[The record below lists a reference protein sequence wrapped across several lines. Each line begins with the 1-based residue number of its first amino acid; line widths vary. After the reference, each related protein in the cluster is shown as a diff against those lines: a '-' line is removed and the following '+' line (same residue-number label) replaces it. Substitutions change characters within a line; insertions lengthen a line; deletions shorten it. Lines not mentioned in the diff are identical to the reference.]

1 MIAFLRTGLFRNRGI
16 IFFFL
21 NVILFASFLREEP
34 WNYSYRGYFALAYC
48 QICRHVNTYFLEKSV
63 FKFYNQE
70 LRDQRSPVLS
80 L

>member
-16 IFFFL
+16 IFFL
-21 NVILFASFLREEP
+21 NVILFASFLREKP

-48 QICRHVNTYFLEKSV
+48 QICRHVNAYFLEKSV